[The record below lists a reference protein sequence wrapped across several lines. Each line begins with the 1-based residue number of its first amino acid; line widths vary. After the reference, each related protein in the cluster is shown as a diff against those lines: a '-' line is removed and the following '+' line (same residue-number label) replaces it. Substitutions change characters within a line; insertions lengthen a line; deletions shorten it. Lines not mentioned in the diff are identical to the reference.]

1 MTPGQPMTLDDLV
14 WALSSRPG
22 IPGLTPVTR
31 SASEQSRDT
40 ALVLELLLKSLRRQA
55 TLAR

>member
-1 MTPGQPMTLDDLV
+1 MTLDDLV